1 MRLPTLYLTWAIGLT
16 VACGGD
22 SSSTLSSGDGA
33 STDPARVAVKEAAA
47 RENTTQSG
55 TDTAHSNAE
64 VSDFVMKMAANGAAE
79 VELGRLAA
87 QRGVDPE
94 VKRFGEDMA
103 NEHARAGEDLKQIAG
118 QLDIA
123 ISAQPDDEHR
133 ALIATLSKLT
143 GRAFDRAYMDAMVKG
158 HQQVFAALEQH
169 GGERMRMTGGG
180 GQAQDARPT
189 ATSGTAARG
198 QQVVSEWAAKT
209 LPAVQAHLTRAQQV
223 HERLA
228 AAAAKSS
235 NK

>member
-1 MRLPTLYLTWAIGLT
+1 MRLSTLCLTWAIGLT
-16 VACGGD
+16 VACGGSD
-22 SSSTLSSGDGA
+22 NSIPNNRA
-33 STDPARVAVKEAAA
+33 STDPARVAVKEAAE
-47 RENTTQSG
+47 RETTTRSG

-64 VSDFVMKMAANGAAE
+64 VSDFVMKMAADGAAE

-87 QRGVDPE
+87 QRGVDKE

-103 NEHARAGEDLKQIAG
+103 NEHVRAGEDLKQIAG

-123 ISAQPDDEHR
+123 ITAQPDDEHR
-133 ALIATLSKLT
+133 ALIERLSKLS
-143 GRAFDRAYMDAMVKG
+143 GKAFDNAYMDAMVNG
-158 HQQVFAALEQH
+158 HQEVLAALEQH

-180 GQAQDARPT
+180 GQTQSEQPT

-209 LPAVQAHLTRAQQV
+209 LPVVQAHLTRAQQV

-228 AAAAKSS
+228 GATGAAK
-235 NK
+235 K